1 MTSRE
6 VRLRRHAALDGR
18 MEEGGADRIACIG
31 AGEASPEVVSTKGAA
46 ASARTKLKTLDA
58 SFCRAAPTVGTVRFH

>member
-1 MTSRE
+1 
-6 VRLRRHAALDGR
+6 